1 MCLVSTVSVQR
12 NSVKHI
18 GSHLLHFVNQAS
30 MDHAQIKA
38 IRGWPFLLS
47 THVLSD
53 FVLIELENSV
63 RAHSDKQFQRLQKM
77 TRMSPRAL
85 LHDPNLKSEFED
97 LCRSVL
103 SWETTWDAI
112 DSSYQQIYPRRMPAF
127 EAARVFVDRC
137 QAQFEDTGTEFEVSV
152 ATDTQRLA
160 SSRAE
165 FASVTSQ
172 SLVGAMN
179 HGLKEP
185 KKLLFFKG
193 GQYFATVNG
202 EGYNQSQ
209 LLLMDVLPSADTIA
223 RKAGILLLAA
233 PPGVNY
239 VDIRNGVPSR
249 SHLERERWK
258 EVTIDVSRD
267 RTISHRGMMG
277 KREQYSLKRE
287 ILSSRNDSCCS
298 SRPHFDS
305 TFETRSRCRHWV
317 IDYKRSN
324 GQHNHRKMCGRV

>member
-1 MCLVSTVSVQR
+1 
-12 NSVKHI
+12 
-18 GSHLLHFVNQAS
+18 

-47 THVLSD
+47 THVLTD

-63 RAHSDKQFQRLQKM
+63 RAHRDRQFQRLQKT

-85 LHDPNLKSEFED
+85 LHDPNLKTEFDD

-127 EAARVFVDRC
+127 EAAQVFVDRC
-137 QAQFEDTGTEFEVSV
+137 QTQFEDAGTEFEVSV

-165 FASVTSQ
+165 VSSVTSQ
-172 SLVGAMN
+172 SLVSAMN

-209 LLLMDVLPSADTIA
+209 LLLMDVLPTADTIVQ
-223 RKAGILLLAA
+223 KTGITLLAA

-239 VDIRNGVPSR
+239 IDIREGVPSR
-249 SHLERERWK
+249 SDLERERWK
-258 EVTIDVSRD
+258 KVTIDVSRD

-277 KREQYSLKRE
+277 KREQYSLKRKTLNSPNAAYCSSSLQFHSTFE
-287 ILSSRNDSCCS
+287 ILS
-298 SRPHFDS
+298 H
-305 TFETRSRCRHWV
+305 
-317 IDYKRSN
+317 
-324 GQHNHRKMCGRV
+324 